1 MEAMGVIRKGLEW
14 RRAREF
20 FYWRVRCRLL
30 LKEVE
35 DQIRLADADLSA
47 QAAQALLAG
56 WVSEAGKADDDQAAV
71 VFLEASP
78 FADKIEQLKV
88 DATKRQIQALLAK
101 LPEEERESLR
111 RACCEAEQRCFQ
123 HVVQR
128 CQSARLLLE
137 EAADRWAEV
146 GRGLVLHVSFSK
158 GIAAEAGA
166 DSDAAA
172 RCLRQA
178 AKSLL
183 TAPLASSGHWQA
195 DHGDSESV
203 VKLCLRGEAQSLL
216 VVPQASLVCKL
227 ELGDK
232 NLKYH
237 QQCPRETAAALFEA
251 FASALR
257 AVARELMCTGSR
269 HNQEAYEALAAQRA
283 QAALVPP
290 EEMFKQG
297 DYEGKYS
304 RYDDLGL
311 PTHDKEGAELAKS
324 AMKKLVKLREAQVKK
339 YSKALEKRSSE
350 APEAPKKA
358 EAADASAREEVLPEG
373 ARLPTVVSGT
383 FGGGNP
389 ATDLSC
395 APLPTWGRSRAW
407 VA

>member
-1 MEAMGVIRKGLEW
+1 MNLSFPSDLAATWFMQLKW
-14 RRAREF
+14 S
-20 FYWRVRCRLL
+20 LL
-30 LKEVE
+30 LWQKG
-35 DQIRLADADLSA
+35 R
-47 QAAQALLAG
+47 G
-56 WVSEAGKADDDQAAV
+56 
-71 VFLEASP
+71 
-78 FADKIEQLKV
+78 
-88 DATKRQIQALLAK
+88 
-101 LPEEERESLR
+101 
-111 RACCEAEQRCFQ
+111 
-123 HVVQR
+123 VVQR
-128 CQSARLLLE
+128 CRSARLLLE

-350 APEAPKKA
+350 PPAAPDRPMPKLRLVRRSCQKALACRPLCPEPLEAGF
-358 EAADASAREEVLPEG
+358 ELTSAG
-373 ARLPTVVSGT
+373 
-383 FGGGNP
+383 
-389 ATDLSC
+389 
-395 APLPTWGRSRAW
+395 PLTHAF
-407 VA
+407 VF